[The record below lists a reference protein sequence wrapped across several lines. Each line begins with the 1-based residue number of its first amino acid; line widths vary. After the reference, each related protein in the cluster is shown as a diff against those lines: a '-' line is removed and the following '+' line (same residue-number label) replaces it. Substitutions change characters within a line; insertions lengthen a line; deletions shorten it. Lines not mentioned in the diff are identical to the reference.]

1 MTNKIDAYDMPLYRE
16 FLVTLRNIT
25 WAPGTNNTI
34 GDEWFPKFC
43 NIVVEVDRN
52 SAVSEVV
59 RAAKVAAAKKYGA
72 GVLSADATID
82 PRDHPAFDA
91 HPPELDLDD
100 TLEFEEVY

>member
-1 MTNKIDAYDMPLYRE
+1 MTSKIDVFDMPLERE
-16 FLVTLRNIT
+16 YVVTLRNIT
-25 WAPGTNNTI
+25 WASRTGIASNV
-34 GDEWFPKFC
+34 GGEWFPEFC

-82 PRDHPAFDA
+82 PCEQ
-91 HPPELDLDD
+91 PPELDLDD